1 LILPAWPGLVRRL
14 TAPWTERSGRFSPLK
29 AAFLMLVLAPGLW
42 LTVELARGELQPLP
56 HTAVI
61 RETGL
66 WAIRFLILTLAITPL
81 RRMLA
86 WPKLISVRR
95 MLGVAALAYTS
106 VHLLAWI
113 ADMAYDWVLVASEIT
128 MRLYL
133 AVGAL
138 GLVLM
143 IPLGITSTDAMVKR
157 VGGRRWR
164 RLHQL
169 VYAVGVLAI
178 LHFYLLLQKLT
189 TPEAQIVT
197 GLFLWMMAWRTLVA
211 WRGAIDPAWAAGLA
225 VGAGVLT
232 MFLEVAYYAV
242 FTSIS
247 NPWLVFSA
255 NATLEAGV
263 RPGWWIMGI
272 GSALAAAAVVRS
284 RKRGRAA

>member
-1 LILPAWPGLVRRL
+1 MRRL
-14 TAPWTERSGRFSPLK
+14 TAPWTERSGRFAPLK
-29 AAFLMLVLAPGLW
+29 AACLALVLAPGLW
-42 LTVELARGELQPLP
+42 LAVELARGELQPLP
-56 HTAVI
+56 YTAVI

-95 MLGVAALAYTS
+95 MLGIATLVYTS
-106 VHLLAWI
+106 AHMLAWI
-113 ADMAYDWVLVASEIT
+113 ADMAYDWGVVASEIA

-133 AVGAL
+133 TVGTVAL
-138 GLVLM
+138 ALM
-143 IPLGITSTDAMVKR
+143 IPLAITSTDAMVKR

-178 LHFYLLLQKLT
+178 LHFYLLLEKLT
-189 TPEAQIVT
+189 TPEAQIVA
-197 GLFLWMMAWRTLVA
+197 GLFLWMMMWRMLVA
-211 WRGAIDPAWAAGLA
+211 WRGPIDPAWAAGLA
-225 VGAGVLT
+225 VVAGVLT

-242 FTSIS
+242 FTSIP

-255 NATLEAGV
+255 NASLEAGV
-263 RPGWWIMGI
+263 RPGWWIMLVG
-272 GSALAAAAVVRS
+272 GALAAVAQVRG
-284 RKRGRAA
+284 RKRGEKA